1 MPGFPSS
8 STYVRTFSSGK
19 RDTHGSG
26 GVPRSRRPLTTKG
39 VIPSQA
45 LPSS

>member
-1 MPGFPSS
+1 MPGLPPS

-19 RDTHGSG
+19 WDTQGSG
-26 GVPRSRRPLTTKG
+26 GVPRRRRPVTTKG
-39 VIPSQA
+39 VMESQA